1 MKAVTGGAPQNGV
14 CFAGPQA
21 RRRVKKRRAEEV
33 GYEKMSQSVT
43 VRHTGHVAEIIF
55 CSPPNN
61 HISTPLL
68 AELGKAL
75 EAVDLVADCRAVVL
89 ASDGKPFC
97 AGADLAGDQGLGG
110 TASNPIREFYDQ
122 ALRLFAT
129 QKPIIAA
136 VQGAAIGAGLGL
148 AVAADFR
155 IAAKEA
161 RFSANFTRLGFH
173 PGFGLTH
180 TLPRLIGVQRAQLM
194 FLTSRRFKPEVVL
207 DWGLV
212 DQVVEAEDLRV
223 AALAFAAEI
232 AENAPLALLATR
244 RTLRGSLLEDVAAT
258 LEHELAQQAALR
270 KTADYAEG
278 VASVFERRAARF
290 IGA

>member
-1 MKAVTGGAPQNGV
+1 
-14 CFAGPQA
+14 
-21 RRRVKKRRAEEV
+21 
-33 GYEKMSQSVT
+33 MSLKSHSVS
-43 VRHTGHVAEIIF
+43 VHHEGHVAAIVF
-55 CSPPNN
+55 ANAPNN
-61 HISTPLL
+61 HISTELL
-68 AELGKAL
+68 SDLGAAL
-75 EAVDLVADCRAVVL
+75 EGLDAEPDCRAIVL

-97 AGADLAGDQGLGG
+97 AGADLASGDGLGG
-110 TASNPIREFYDQ
+110 VAANPIRQFYDQ

-129 QKPIIAA
+129 KKPVIAA

-155 IAAKEA
+155 VAAKEA

-180 TLPRLIGVQRAQLM
+180 TLPRLIGAQRASLM
-194 FLTSRRFKPEVVL
+194 FMTSRRFKADEAA

-212 DQVVEAEDLRV
+212 DQVVDAGSLREA
-223 AALAFAAEI
+223 AMNLAHEI

-244 RTLRGSLLEDVAAT
+244 KTVRGTLLADVTRT
-258 LEHELAQQAALR
+258 LEHELAEQAILR

-278 VASVFERRAARF
+278 VASVFERRPANFTGR
-290 IGA
+290 